1 MPLIRISE
9 DREPLTLDDLRR
21 NPGMLVGP
29 SDLQRL
35 GLFKSY
41 GAIQRAW
48 KGGRL
53 AQPYRLPGGWP
64 RWEARDIL
72 GAIGASVHLP
82 IASVDRS
89 EGSLP

>member
-1 MPLIRISE
+1 MPLIRVLRDNE
-9 DREPLTLDDLRR
+9 RLTLDDLRR
-21 NPGMLVGP
+21 SPGMLVGP

-41 GAIQRAW
+41 SAIQHACKAR
-48 KGGRL
+48 KL

-72 GAIGASVHLP
+72 QAIGAPAHIP
-82 IASVDRS
+82 AADA
-89 EGSLP
+89 SLP